1 MAGNVELETA
11 LLATIDATGQLEDSS
26 EFAAAHNV
34 DHQVVVGLLKS
45 LLMAE
50 MITTEVRRAKLCI

>member
-1 MAGNVELETA
+1 MAGNAELETA
-11 LLATIDATGQLEDSS
+11 LLAAVDAAGQLQDSS

-50 MITTEVRRAKLCI
+50 MVTMEVSSN